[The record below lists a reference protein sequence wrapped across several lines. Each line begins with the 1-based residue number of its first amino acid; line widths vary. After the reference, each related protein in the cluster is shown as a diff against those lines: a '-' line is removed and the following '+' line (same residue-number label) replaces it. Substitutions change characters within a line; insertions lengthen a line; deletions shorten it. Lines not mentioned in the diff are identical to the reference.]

1 MVRKPDI
8 QYVGQ
13 FYVYGSEAK
22 KLEKLERRE
31 KIKNA
36 LPLERLR
43 NIREVR
49 LDPVALF
56 GIAVAVVMM
65 VTMIVGAVQIRSTW
79 DEYEQ
84 MQRYVAN
91 LEQRHG
97 NLEREYRNG
106 YDLAE
111 IEKAALAMGMI
122 SREEA
127 QSRQI
132 TVSVPVP
139 PEEPSAWEAFR
150 DYLRWFAD
158 GLFA

>member
-22 KLEKLERRE
+22 KLAQQERRE
-31 KIKNA
+31 KVKNM

-49 LDPVALF
+49 LDPVAIF
-56 GIAVAVVMM
+56 GIAVAVVMV
-65 VTMIVGAVQIRSTW
+65 VTMLIGAVSIRSTW

-84 MQRYVAN
+84 MQRYVSN
-91 LEQRHG
+91 LSQT
-97 NLEREYRNG
+97 NVKLEHTYRTS

-111 IEKAALAMGMI
+111 IEAAAISMGMVAADSVTKLQI
-122 SREEA
+122 SG
-127 QSRQI
+127 Q
-132 TVSVPVP
+132 VPVP
-139 PEEPSAWEAFR
+139 EAEPTAWEAFL
-150 DYLRWFAD
+150 DYTRWFVD